1 VLTVLAHSDYP
12 SNAGVTLL
20 DANENAFGPSIAS
33 QQPAS
38 KFGPGVTIQSA
49 LDPKELQLHRY
60 PDA

>member
-1 VLTVLAHSDYP
+1 MLTVLAHSDCP
-12 SNAGVTLL
+12 DNADVTLL

-33 QQPAS
+33 EKSAS
-38 KFGPGVTIQSA
+38 TFGPGVTIQSA